1 MPTLTGR
8 VPVSGRIAAP
18 PTSGLVLWLRADSGV
33 TVSDETIFNAND
45 FAAATWTFGGGFT
58 STPNA
63 TIDPFGGSAGNKLT
77 VDLSVGNHD
86 PATQPSNRVG
96 GVAETRSVYAKAG
109 TGISWV
115 AVGDNT
121 GLHWVFVNLANGTTG
136 VVAGLSAF
144 SVTPA
149 GNGWYLISATSAGF
163 NATFAIFLANGDG
176 GNAFAGDGVSFLYL
190 YTASVS
196 QPKVSAWADQSGLGH
211 HLTQVTAA
219 NQPLLARSAENG
231 SVTVQFDASGG
242 DSLASAAFTLN
253 QPEDVFAVMRV
264 ISQGTAGVQD
274 IGWDGITAGN
284 MVLGNIIA
292 GVVAISAGVGLSY
305 SGVDLAFPAYDY
317 VECQYNG
324 ASSVVNTHGLA
335 LGSTGNAGANN
346 AGGFTLGGLANGTR
360 GMNAEY
366 TEILIYNRILSAAER
381 TQLNNYLKWRYD
393 IPDPMP
399 FIPPLLPGCVLWLR
413 ADLGVTLNAG
423 NVSAWADQ
431 SGLGNDVTQATAADQ
446 PLLVASAQNG
456 RPGVRFDGVDDSLDR
471 AATNFFGSGA
481 YSMVT
486 AQKLNSIVAN
496 TAFLSDAIV
505 TAGVAFYISGA
516 NRTVLHQNVEVHSD
530 AAAVFT
536 PETWVVSRAAASA
549 PTMLLNGAPTALSN
563 TNPAVN
569 DPGAGAVLSVGRF
582 GGLANYTAVDVY
594 EVICYTRA
602 LTTAEQVQLANYLR
616 ARYATP

>member
-1 MPTLTGR
+1 MPSLIGR
-8 VPVSGRIAAP
+8 VPAVGRIAAP

-33 TVSDETIFNAND
+33 TVSDAVITFPND
-45 FAAATWTFGGGFT
+45 FDNAAWTKT
-58 STPNA
+58 ACTISPNA
-63 TIDPFGGSAGNKLT
+63 TLDPFGGTNADGLVESVVVT
-77 VDLSVGNHD
+77 QHQVDQAATNVVPGTSVT
-86 PATQPSNRVG
+86 AT
-96 GVAETRSVYAKAG
+96 VYAKAG
-109 TGISWV
+109 ART
-115 AVGDNT
+115 
-121 GLHWVFVNLANGTTG
+121 WVFLGLDGSHASYFDLVNGVGGFQANLTSRSITNI
-136 VVAGLSAF
+136 
-144 SVTPA
+144 
-149 GNGWYLISATSAGF
+149 GNGWWKLSVT
-163 NATFAIFLANGDG
+163 ATFG
-176 GNAFAGDGVSFLYL
+176 GGVALTIIGASADATTAYAGDGVTSGIFLYG
-190 YTASVS
+190 AAVS

-211 HLTQVTAA
+211 HLTQGTSAL
-219 NQPLLARSAENG
+219 QPLLATSAENG
-231 SVTVQFDASGG
+231 SVTVRFDATGG
-242 DSLASAAFTLN
+242 DFLASAAFTLN
-253 QPEDVFAVMRV
+253 QPEDVFAVGRV
-264 ISQGTAGVQD
+264 ITQGTAGVRD
-274 IGWDGITAGN
+274 IGWDGNTPGS
-284 MVLGNIIA
+284 MVLGNILA
-292 GVVAISAGVGLSY
+292 GVVAISAGAGLSY

-317 VECQYNG
+317 FECQYNG

-335 LGSTGNAGANN
+335 LGSAGNAGANN